1 MRSPILPFALA
12 GATLLATAPAPQAP
26 VLGPRVEQTLA
37 QGTYFHVSG
46 SATLATLRARFTELM
61 PRLCQA
67 MTDGHVRPTGPLV
80 VVYQGLDGQPGTS
93 FALELGFL
101 VEPGTSP
108 AGAAQVRTLAPFHAV
123 TMTFTGQVAD
133 LGQAYAQ
140 FYPALIQDGK
150 IPTRE
155 SRQMILYWENPASV
169 NNLFQIQAGI
179 Q

>member
-1 MRSPILPFALA
+1 MRTPILPFVLA

-37 QGTYFHVSG
+37 KATYFHVAAP
-46 SATLATLRARFTELM
+46 ATLATLQARFADLM
-61 PRLCQA
+61 PRLNQA
-67 MTDGHVRPTGPLV
+67 MAEGHVRPSGPLV

-93 FALELGFL
+93 FDMEVGFL
-101 VEPGTSP
+101 VDPGTAA
-108 AGAAQVRTLAPFHAV
+108 AGPAQVRTLAPFHAM

-140 FYPALIQDGK
+140 FYPALIKDGK
-150 IPTRE
+150 VPTRE
-155 SRQMILYWENPASV
+155 SRQAILYWEDPASL